1 MKKVSYGRIIIFLLL
16 LLIACI
22 IGIILLAIK
31 KNTPEASNVIV
42 NNEKKELVFESMK
55 VRTKF
60 QDLVDRLG
68 EPTYTEADKLGFINS
83 VTWQAPLDEYNA
95 PGKYSGVDYIRLS
108 GHIAK
113 KYHPIPAVVFIIVGK
128 YINVPEHLL
137 GPLKHASET
146 INIEQ
151 IFVPKIFNDHYGETG
166 EKKVALVTGSCAS
179 ITISAITVKFVEDMI
194 EKYKNENNT
203 NPLFLYEEFR
213 NEYDSRI
220 QNYLCG
226 GGIVPEID
234 WFSPEAFGE
243 VSVWNGDFPECSN
256 SPSETLNKNN
266 NNNKRN
272 RRNNKK
278 NLVCGDFSNSN
289 SCPEDDCTWEDGECV
304 AA

>member
-1 MKKVSYGRIIIFLLL
+1 MQKKSYERIIIFLLL
-16 LLIACI
+16 LLVISF
-22 IGIILLAIK
+22 IGIIILGIK
-31 KNTPEASNVIV
+31 KNKPEISNVLV
-42 NNEKKELVFESMK
+42 NNKKKELVFESMK
-55 VRTKF
+55 VRTKY

-68 EPTYTEADKLGFINS
+68 KPTYTESDKVGLINS
-83 VTWQAPLDEYNA
+83 VTWQSPLDEYNA
-95 PGKYSGVDYIRLS
+95 PGKYSGVDYIRLN

-128 YINVPEHLL
+128 YMNVPEHLL

-151 IFVPKIFNDHYGETG
+151 LFVPKIFNDNYGETG
-166 EKKVALVTGSCAS
+166 EKEVVLVTGSCAS
-179 ITISAITVKFVEDMI
+179 ITISSITVKFVEDMI
-194 EKYKNENNT
+194 EKYKNETNT

-213 NEYDSRI
+213 NEYDSRV

-243 VSVWNGDFPECSN
+243 VTIWNGDFSECSN
-256 SPSETLNKNN
+256 SPSGSVNNKNEKFVN
-266 NNNKRN
+266 NN
-272 RRNNKK
+272 
-278 NLVCGDFSNSN
+278 VCGDFSNSN
-289 SCPEDDCTWEDGECV
+289 SCPPSDCAWEEGECV